1 MLMYKYVCILVIS
14 IIFSNNSIQNEE
26 QKNKFDWKLNLIP
39 FVGQIK
45 NDQYIKGG
53 ILASL
58 QAYSFYKFSNY
69 NESNQIAKRNTY
81 AWWMLGL
88 YFYGIID
95 AYVDHSLKSFPKNYK
110 NEVSK

>member
-1 MLMYKYVCILVIS
+1 MLMYKYVYILVIS

-26 QKNKFDWKLNLIP
+26 QKNKFDWKLNLFP

-53 ILASL
+53 IVASL
-58 QAYSFYKFSNY
+58 HVYSFYKFSNY

-81 AWWMLGL
+81 AWWIISL
-88 YFYGIID
+88 YLYGVID
-95 AYVDHSLKSFPKNYK
+95 AYVDYSLKNFPTENKK
-110 NEVSK
+110 EE